1 MGLRAPESKNG
12 DHFFTRTP
20 PQNGGLGICFM
31 CLPRKVIFGHFIDF
45 EYFGSDFSCFYIVK
59 EIKTSNGHTK
69 AIYGSI
75 MLKFFLWAPI
85 TQWHHICRR
94 QNVTQKS
101 RFAEHPTAHPKLTKI
116 ENQSRQKK
124 IWIYNA
130 NGVKMGS
137 FGFNCAGGI
146 LIATCVLIESQL
158 CSEAISW

>member
-94 QNVTQKS
+94 QNVTQKKS
-101 RFAEHPTAHPKLTKI
+101 FCGTPYSAGWDDKYSDYSSVENDNQMTDEKRIIILTVVDSYQNYKDL
-116 ENQSRQKK
+116 S
-124 IWIYNA
+124 
-130 NGVKMGS
+130 
-137 FGFNCAGGI
+137 
-146 LIATCVLIESQL
+146 
-158 CSEAISW
+158 